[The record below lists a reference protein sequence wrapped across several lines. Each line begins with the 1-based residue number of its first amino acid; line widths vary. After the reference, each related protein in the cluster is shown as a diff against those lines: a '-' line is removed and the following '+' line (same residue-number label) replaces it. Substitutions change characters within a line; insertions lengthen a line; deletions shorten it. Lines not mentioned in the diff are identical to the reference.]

1 MGGFLSTR
9 STALIGRGWPTIP
22 MLPVWSMTTSAN
34 EPARSPCVCQKGT
47 VIEQSEVPILH
58 SVIHSSD
65 LNVCSSAAGAR
76 TRNWAERLRNGSNI
90 LRKCPI
96 CISGVSPTQPTSD
109 TVRIT
114 DPAQPD
120 KSRASPLR
128 NRRHALALDT
138 SPPRSRQHQG
148 HLDFHR
154 DCPAERRDLARPA
167 IHLIF
172 ESTNCNGY

>member
-1 MGGFLSTR
+1 
-9 STALIGRGWPTIP
+9 

-76 TRNWAERLRNGSNI
+76 TTNWAERLRNGSNT
-90 LRKCPI
+90 LRTCPI

-114 DPAQPD
+114 DPAQLD
-120 KSRASPLR
+120 KSRASTLHS
-128 NRRHALALDT
+128 RRDALALDA
-138 SPPRSRQHQG
+138 PPS
-148 HLDFHR
+148 
-154 DCPAERRDLARPA
+154 
-167 IHLIF
+167 
-172 ESTNCNGY
+172 